1 MLSPLKPKRQDGF
14 TIIEVLIVL
23 AIAGLIMLI
32 VFLAVPAL
40 QRNARNTQRRNDV
53 SSLLSGVSEFVNDNN
68 GQLPTSV
75 SVGGDGQTTFTGGSG
90 TTSIQGAKVGFYQDT
105 HVHFGNASSSPSAST
120 DDVYILT
127 GATCNGNSVT
137 NGSSRSFVAEYWV
150 EGSGNGIQQCQGS

>member
-1 MLSPLKPKRQDGF
+1 MLSPKHKRQDGF

-40 QRNARNTQRRNDV
+40 QRNSRNTQRRNDV

-68 GQLPTSV
+68 GQLPTGISIG
-75 SVGGDGQTTFTGGSG
+75 SDGQTTFSGNSGS
-90 TTSIQGAKVGFYQDT
+90 TSIQGAKVGYYQD
-105 HVHFGNASSSPSAST
+105 GNVKIQSSAGSPATPT
-120 DDVYILT
+120 DSVYIVT
-127 GATCNGNSVT
+127 GATCDGNSVAS
-137 NGSSRSFVAEYWV
+137 GSSRSFVAVYWV